1 MRITPVQPVS
11 PIKPVVRR
19 LQPYEGNDPAIFI
32 HNNKTHRS
40 VSEAF
45 KDAEYACAITT
56 YKTEWDR
63 LKEYAVWIGMWVFVL
78 FSFYAL
84 ACWFEG
90 AVK

>member
-1 MRITPVQPVS
+1 MNT
-11 PIKPVVRR
+11 IKPVVRR
-19 LQPYEGNDPAIFI
+19 LQPYEGNDPAVFI

-63 LKEYAVWIGMWVFVL
+63 TKEYLGWIGIWIGFLGVMYL
-78 FSFYAL
+78 FMGF
-84 ACWFEG
+84 F
-90 AVK
+90 K